1 MDRPFP
7 RLHVVTDTRPG
18 RDPLNVVNAAVSVA
32 RVRACASELAVQVRV
47 EDTVTDRQAYE
58 LTVATL
64 ALCRPA
70 GVLCLVNDRLQV
82 ALAAGADGCHVGAD
96 DLPVAVARHVLDAF
110 AEGVVAAARAG
121 SGVAA
126 AAAAGSG
133 VGAPAGSGVGTAAGS
148 GVGASV
154 GARVE
159 NPAGAGA
166 STPAANAYRWRP
178 VLGATSREP
187 ATARAAVADGATYLG
202 VGPAYG
208 TTSKEGLPAPIG
220 PAGVGAVARAV
231 PGVPVIAI
239 GGVTVDAVA
248 SLVAAGA
255 HGVAVVSA
263 LSAAADPARAAA
275 AFLGALTTT
284 PVPA

>member
-110 AEGVVAAARAG
+110 AD
-121 SGVAA
+121 GVAA

-133 VGAPAGSGVGTAAGS
+133 VGIPPASG
-148 GVGASV
+148 
-154 GARVE
+154 
-159 NPAGAGA
+159 
-166 STPAANAYRWRP
+166 YRWRP

-208 TTSKEGLPAPIG
+208 TTSKEGLPVPIG

-248 SLVAAGA
+248 SLLAAGA
-255 HGVAVVSA
+255 HGVAVVS
-263 LSAAADPARAAA
+263 
-275 AFLGALTTT
+275 
-284 PVPA
+284 